1 MLIFT
6 SCTPPNDVGKDVL
19 PGDDYISGQYVDTFS
34 IRMKT
39 ILIDSVQTDKRDP
52 ALLGNYVDEEFGHIF
67 AESYFQTR
75 ITGTNLQFGD
85 DPANLSLD
93 SVVLRLDLSGFY
105 GRYNDVL
112 PLEVFE
118 VTEEFPE
125 DGLLSSV
132 STLSFDD
139 TYDHANGYEID
150 FSGLTGFLDFI
161 DIRLDDSLGRKILY
175 APTDSLINNVVY
187 SAFFNGLMVRT
198 KPVDQSLSREPG
210 GIFRVDLDGNNSFLT
225 LHYKDTTEAKSYS
238 FDISSVSERYFR
250 ITRNDFQGR
259 LLDMAIADS
268 LDPAAPYMGIQAG
281 GLVNLFVGVE
291 GLMDIDPAGINKAEL
306 ILPVD
311 TTFFGSDDR
320 FQPPA
325 GIAIYIANESG
336 NAPLDVTSIASTSA
350 YNPATASYNISLT
363 NNLQNI
369 LAGRLPD
376 NGFLIVPSDQS
387 TTVNRAVIAGPGHP
401 FLQPKFRVVYT
412 TLPGGG

>member
-19 PGDDYISGQYVDTFS
+19 PGDDFITGQYVDTFQ

-52 ALLGNYVDEEFGHIF
+52 ALLGNYVDEEFGHLF
-67 AESYFQTR
+67 AETYFQTR
-75 ITGTNLQFGD
+75 ITGSNLKFGD
-85 DPANLSLD
+85 DPSKLSVD
-93 SVVLRLDLSGFY
+93 SVVLRLDLTGFY

-112 PLEVFE
+112 PLDIFA

-125 DGLLSSV
+125 DDMQSSV
-132 STLSFDD
+132 SVLN
-139 TYDHANGYEID
+139 YDASYDYANGYEID
-150 FSGLTGFLDFI
+150 FSALPGFLDFI
-161 DIRLDDSLGRKILY
+161 DIRLDDSLGRKLLF
-175 APTDSLINNVVY
+175 ADTDSLINNVVF
-187 SAFFNGLMVRT
+187 SSFFNGLVVRS
-198 KPVDQSLSREPG
+198 KPADQSTSREPG
-210 GIFRVDLDGNNSFLT
+210 AIFRLDLDGGNTFLT
-225 LHYKDTTEAKSYS
+225 LHYKDSTEAKSYG
-238 FDISSVSERYFR
+238 FDVNSVSERFFR
-250 ITRNDFQGR
+250 ITRNDYQGR

-268 LDPAAPYMGIQAG
+268 LQATAPYGAIQAG
-281 GLVNLFVGVE
+281 GLVNLYVGVS
-291 GLMDIDPAGINKAEL
+291 GLMDIDPAGINRAEL

-311 TTFFGSDDR
+311 TTFFGSGNR

-325 GIAIYIANESG
+325 GVAIYIANESG
-336 NAPLDVTSIASTSA
+336 NAPEDPNVIASTA
-350 YNPATASYNISLT
+350 TFNPATNSYSISLT

-376 NGFLIVPSDQS
+376 NGFIIVPSDQS